1 MDARRGRDARRGA
14 PIEGARRGRGRTG
27 DDDERHVRRRGQ
39 TVPSD
44 EPAVDALVDAVDAVL
59 LHRGAAWC
67 RAEIVRRVDGDR
79 WTTNGGAR
87 GENDGRLFG
96 IQNHSAAR
104 RPSERDDARLTN
116 GFRSHAQMEQMAKD
130 IAAIDHNVELGEI
143 QWRTFADGFPNI
155 FVNNAEQ
162 VHGRHVAFL
171 ASFHNASVI
180 FQQLSVIYSLPKMFV
195 ASFRLILPFFP
206 TGTFERVDKEGEIP
220 TAVTMAR
227 MLSNIPHSRG
237 GPTDMI
243 VFDIHALQ
251 ERFYFGDSVT
261 PLFCSGIPL
270 LLAKLDRL
278 QDAADVVIAY
288 PDEGACKRFHNFF
301 SKYDEVVCTKVREG
315 DKRIVTIKEGKPMG
329 KHIVIVDDLVQS
341 GGTLIECAK
350 VLRREGASAV
360 SAYVTHGV
368 FPNESWRRFTD
379 PAAGFAN
386 FWITDSCPQTVSA
399 CSGVAPFDVLKL
411 AGSIAHALNI

>member
-1 MDARRGRDARRGA
+1 MEEGEG
-14 PIEGARRGRGRTG
+14 GARAMRTTAVCLFW
-27 DDDERHVRRRGQ
+27 EWEFKTVRRR
-39 TVPSD
+39 
-44 EPAVDALVDAVDAVL
+44 
-59 LHRGAAWC
+59 
-67 RAEIVRRVDGDR
+67 
-79 WTTNGGAR
+79 N
-87 GENDGRLFG
+87 
-96 IQNHSAAR
+96 
-104 RPSERDDARLTN
+104 ARLTN
-116 GFRSHAQMEQMAKD
+116 GFRSRAQMEQMARE
-130 IAAIDHNVELGEI
+130 IAAIDGNVELGEI

-227 MLSNIPHSRG
+227 MLSTIPHSRG

-270 LLAKLDRL
+270 LLAKLERL
-278 QDAADVVIAY
+278 EDAADVVIAY

-329 KHIVIVDDLVQS
+329 KHVVIVDDLVQS

-386 FWITDSCPQTVSA
+386 FWITDSCPQTVNA
-399 CSGVAPFDVLKL
+399 CSGVSPFDVLKL

>member
-1 MDARRGRDARRGA
+1 MVVVVGSRAARRGA
-14 PIEGARRGRGRTG
+14 ASRSRRAERRTLARVVSVRRNSRRRA
-27 DDDERHVRRRGQ
+27 DERARARIAARGSRRAPVRDANAPSRTRRREREEM
-39 TVPSD
+39 S
-44 EPAVDALVDAVDAVL
+44 ADANAL
-59 LHRGAAWC
+59 G
-67 RAEIVRRVDGDR
+67 RA
-79 WTTNGGAR
+79 TS
-87 GENDGRLFG
+87 
-96 IQNHSAAR
+96 Q
-104 RPSERDDARLTN
+104 RLT
-116 GFRSHAQMEQMAKD
+116 RSSMPLMLFYCTEMEQMARE
-130 IAAIDHNVELGEI
+130 IAAIDGNIELGEI

-155 FVNNAEQ
+155 FVNDAEQ
-162 VHGRHVAFL
+162 LHGRHVAFL

-227 MLSNIPHSRG
+227 MLSSIPHSRG

-261 PLFCSGIPL
+261 PLFASGIPL
-270 LLAKLDRL
+270 LLERL
-278 QDAADVVIAY
+278 ASLEDAADVVIAY

-301 SKYDEVVCTKVREG
+301 AKYDEVVCTKVREG
-315 DKRIVTIKEGKPMG
+315 DKRIVTIKEGKPTG

-379 PAAGFAN
+379 PSAGFAN

-399 CSGVAPFDVLKL
+399 CSGVAPFVVLKL
-411 AGSIAHALNI
+411 AGSVAHALNI

>member
-1 MDARRGRDARRGA
+1 M
-14 PIEGARRGRGRTG
+14 E
-27 DDDERHVRRRGQ
+27 
-39 TVPSD
+39 
-44 EPAVDALVDAVDAVL
+44 
-59 LHRGAAWC
+59 
-67 RAEIVRRVDGDR
+67 
-79 WTTNGGAR
+79 
-87 GENDGRLFG
+87 
-96 IQNHSAAR
+96 
-104 RPSERDDARLTN
+104 
-116 GFRSHAQMEQMAKD
+116 QMEQMARE
-130 IAAIDHNVELGEI
+130 IAAIDGNIELGEI

-155 FVNNAEQ
+155 FVNDAEQ
-162 VHGRHVAFL
+162 LHGRHVAFL

-227 MLSNIPHSRG
+227 MLSSIPHSRG

-261 PLFCSGIPL
+261 PLFASGIPL
-270 LLAKLDRL
+270 LLERL
-278 QDAADVVIAY
+278 ASLEDAADVVIAY

-301 SKYDEVVCTKVREG
+301 AKYDEVVCTKVREG
-315 DKRIVTIKEGKPMG
+315 DKRIVTIKEGKPTG

-350 VLRREGASAV
+350 VLQIGRASCRERV
-360 SAYVTHGV
+360 
-368 FPNESWRRFTD
+368 
-379 PAAGFAN
+379 
-386 FWITDSCPQTVSA
+386 
-399 CSGVAPFDVLKL
+399 
-411 AGSIAHALNI
+411 

>member
-1 MDARRGRDARRGA
+1 MDLDRAR
-14 PIEGARRGRGRTG
+14 PQMEGMAK
-27 DDDERHVRRRGQ
+27 EI
-39 TVPSD
+39 
-44 EPAVDALVDAVDAVL
+44 
-59 LHRGAAWC
+59 
-67 RAEIVRRVDGDR
+67 AEI
-79 WTTNGGAR
+79 
-87 GENDGRLFG
+87 
-96 IQNHSAAR
+96 
-104 RPSERDDARLTN
+104 DDN
-116 GFRSHAQMEQMAKD
+116 
-130 IAAIDHNVELGEI
+130 IELGKIE
-143 QWRTFADGFPNI
+143 WKTFADGFPNI
-155 FVNNAEQ
+155 FVNDAEG

-227 MLSNIPHSRG
+227 MLSTIPHSRG

-261 PLFCSGIPL
+261 PLFASGIPL
-270 LLAKLDRL
+270 LLEQLAKLE
-278 QDAADVVIAY
+278 DASDVVIAY

-301 SKYDEVVCTKVREG
+301 TAYDEVVCTKVREG
-315 DKRIVTIKEGKPMG
+315 DKRIVTLKEGHPKG
-329 KHIVIVDDLVQS
+329 KHVVIVDDLVQS

-350 VLRREGASAV
+350 VLVREGASAV

-379 PAAGFAN
+379 PAAGFTN
-386 FWITDSCPQTVSA
+386 FWITDSCPQTTSA
-399 CSGVAPFDVLKL
+399 CTGIHPFRVLKL
-411 AGSIAHALNI
+411 ARSVSRALNI

>member
-1 MDARRGRDARRGA
+1 
-14 PIEGARRGRGRTG
+14 
-27 DDDERHVRRRGQ
+27 
-39 TVPSD
+39 
-44 EPAVDALVDAVDAVL
+44 
-59 LHRGAAWC
+59 
-67 RAEIVRRVDGDR
+67 
-79 WTTNGGAR
+79 
-87 GENDGRLFG
+87 
-96 IQNHSAAR
+96 
-104 RPSERDDARLTN
+104 
-116 GFRSHAQMEQMAKD
+116 MEQMARE
-130 IAAIDHNVELGEI
+130 IAAIDGNIELGEI

-155 FVNNAEQ
+155 FVNDAEQ
-162 VHGRHVAFL
+162 LHGRHVAFL

-227 MLSNIPHSRG
+227 MLSSIPHSRG

-261 PLFCSGIPL
+261 PLFASGIPL
-270 LLAKLDRL
+270 LLERL
-278 QDAADVVIAY
+278 ASLEDAADVVIAY

-301 SKYDEVVCTKVREG
+301 AKYDEVVCTKVREG
-315 DKRIVTIKEGKPMG
+315 DKRIVTIKEGKPAG

-379 PAAGFAN
+379 PVRRVRQLL
-386 FWITDSCPQTVSA
+386 DHRLVSA
-399 CSGVAPFDVLKL
+399 DRQRVQRRRAFRRFEARGLRRARAQHLIESRRDAVRRRHSSSLVASRRVARRDAPRRARALGDADRARSSASSPATRATRRFAPRARATRDVDGRRE
-411 AGSIAHALNI
+411 ASAR

>member
-1 MDARRGRDARRGA
+1 MEGMAR
-14 PIEGARRGRGRTG
+14 E
-27 DDDERHVRRRGQ
+27 
-39 TVPSD
+39 
-44 EPAVDALVDAVDAVL
+44 
-59 LHRGAAWC
+59 
-67 RAEIVRRVDGDR
+67 
-79 WTTNGGAR
+79 
-87 GENDGRLFG
+87 
-96 IQNHSAAR
+96 
-104 RPSERDDARLTN
+104 
-116 GFRSHAQMEQMAKD
+116 
-130 IAAIDHNVELGEI
+130 IAAIDGSVELGEI

-155 FVNNAEQ
+155 FVKNVEQ

-227 MLSNIPHSRG
+227 MLSSIPHSRG

-243 VFDIHALQ
+243 VYDIHALQ

-261 PLFCSGIPL
+261 PLFASGIPL
-270 LLAKLDRL
+270 LLEQLATLEDAK
-278 QDAADVVIAY
+278 DVVIAY

-301 SKYDEVVCTKVREG
+301 TQYEEVVCTKVREG
-315 DKRIVTIKEGKPMG
+315 DKRIVTIKEGVPAG
-329 KHIVIVDDLVQS
+329 KHVVIVDDLVQS
-341 GGTLIECAK
+341 GGTLIECAN
-350 VLRREGASAV
+350 VLRREGAKAV

-379 PAAGFAN
+379 PAADFAN
-386 FWITDSCPQTVSA
+386 FWITDSCPQTVSG
-399 CSGVAPFDVLKL
+399 CQGTKPFVVLKL
-411 AGSIAHALNI
+411 AASVCAALNI